1 MRKLIIAMLLIPCL
15 FAACSK
21 EEEKDDSYE
30 SVKSQRLK
38 KMVEHEKQKAEASRK
53 KPLAIVNDKKI
64 YEEDLQDGNL
74 DLTVTNEVLYQV
86 ALDRGID
93 KVVEPEVID
102 YEKQLV
108 LNIIK
113 SELRNGIE
121 PKVSDS
127 EIQDYYSNNKHEYT
141 LVEVEELISQ
151 KRDVAEE
158 IRKEALKGTEFKS
171 ILKQMNTSQNVQI
184 SYKETSK
191 IVVGVFSEA
200 LDLGQIS
207 QVIHS
212 DGKYI
217 VQKVINKKAPDF
229 EELKD
234 TLLIYLTKQKVDEQY
249 NSIIDGLKKEKNV
262 KILVQNEGEQSTT
275 K

>member
-171 ILKQMNTSQNVQI
+171 ILKQMDTSQNVQI

-262 KILVQNEGEQSTT
+262 KILVQNEGEQSTA

>member
-1 MRKLIIAMLLIPCL
+1 LDSADLWLTSLLLAPGVALLVMSTSNRFAQVYSEIHDLANRKR
-15 FAACSK
+15 
-21 EEEKDDSYE
+21 EKDI
-30 SVKSQRLK
+30 
-38 KMVEHEKQKAEASRK
+38 EK
-53 KPLAIVNDKKI
+53 LAK
-64 YEEDLQDGNL
+64 NL
-74 DLTVTNEVLYQV
+74 DKRSVIFNN

-171 ILKQMNTSQNVQI
+171 ILKQMDTSQNVQI

>member
-1 MRKLIIAMLLIPCL
+1 MRKLIIAMVLIPCL

-171 ILKQMNTSQNVQI
+171 ILKQMDTSQNVQI

-262 KILVQNEGEQSTT
+262 KILVQNEGEQSTA